1 MSYVFLITEGDFEI
15 VGGVLSFP
23 PGAPAGSTVCFTLEI
38 IADQVTE
45 PDEFFQLFLFGNQEN
60 LDVLQ
65 VTILGGRFHA

>member
-1 MSYVFLITEGDFEI
+1 MFFFITEGGDFEI

-23 PGAPAGSTVCFTLEI
+23 PGAPAGSTLCFMLEI

-45 PDEFFQLFLFGNQEN
+45 PDEFFRLVLFGNQEI